1 VELYLSETSSFSLR
15 EIKEELE
22 STTVLKL
29 GVCPKRGK
37 KDLRDLFLTKKL
49 QNNG

>member
-15 EIKEELE
+15 EIKEEVK

-29 GVCPKRGK
+29 GVCPKRRK
-37 KDLRDLFLTKKL
+37 KI
-49 QNNG
+49 